1 MLMIAVV
8 KDRNLFSAAQVM
20 DLPSLII
27 AEKLPQV
34 KLFTHESV
42 I

>member
-1 MLMIAVV
+1 MLDYGDKLNYFV
-8 KDRNLFSAAQVM
+8 SY
-20 DLPSLII
+20 I

-34 KLFTHESV
+34 KLLMLRV